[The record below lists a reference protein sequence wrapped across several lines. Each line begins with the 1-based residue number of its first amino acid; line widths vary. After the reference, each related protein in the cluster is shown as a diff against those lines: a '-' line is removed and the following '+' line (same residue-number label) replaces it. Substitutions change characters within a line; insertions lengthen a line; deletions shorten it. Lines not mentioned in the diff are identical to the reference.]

1 MAANNI
7 NTPGSTGSSSTHAGL
22 TAAQLQ
28 RASKLKEARQGLDQG
43 GLAYNGIPVLTKDMN
58 FELWENN
65 VKSAFR
71 MLGLLVYIIHD
82 AIPDGYTA
90 ETVFTNDESKFIDD
104 PTYIGDPGVEELT
117 LAKSLLQKKVDYKLM
132 EEMVEDGLPVTST
145 AFQIIKKAKE
155 FTQKFH
161 KLAVGKI
168 YDDWNHMSRVDYG
181 NTKDF
186 ITDLY
191 SKFTKLNGSG
201 LQLSNKALAYR
212 IIWGFRRFDQAKAD
226 SMENDFV
233 MGIRNHE
240 DLVRELKGLGEK
252 EAHEQASQS
261 VGINKKNKQTP
272 TQQKGA
278 KRKGTESRHCND
290 CKVKHPEMLHKCQ
303 TCNCYHKANSTCPV
317 PCNKCPYR
325 HYRDCTNRYNRFEH
339 LNNLQPASQANN
351 TTPQASNSVF
361 ASAGLAQDSVF
372 GNSGINIEAIHQTEA
387 YKQSLRHQ
395 VARRTLPIFPVEEHL
410 AKGHSHPLGP
420 QLSVQGLPNAE
431 RVEQHTGK
439 PNHQTG
445 GHSASREATVTEDI
459 GFAEIAIEDEDED
472 GTNIQDAHLD
482 RYVMSTA
489 SLRRTDSFMLDT
501 GASRHILNDLG
512 VFEELRD
519 LPQGLSMNCV
529 GRKDQIGKAVGTAKV
544 IATKPNGKTTT
555 F

>member
-28 RASKLKEARQGLDQG
+28 RASKLKEARQGLDQR

-104 PTYIGDPGVEELT
+104 PTYIGDPGVEELI

-303 TCNCYHKANSTCPV
+303 TWTAQTGTTDLSTS
-317 PCNKCPYR
+317 
-325 HYRDCTNRYNRFEH
+325 TTS
-339 LNNLQPASQANN
+339 NL
-351 TTPQASNSVF
+351 
-361 ASAGLAQDSVF
+361 L
-372 GNSGINIEAIHQTEA
+372 
-387 YKQSLRHQ
+387 
-395 VARRTLPIFPVEEHL
+395 ARRTILHH
-410 AKGHSHPLGP
+410 K
-420 QLSVQGLPNAE
+420 
-431 RVEQHTGK
+431 
-439 PNHQTG
+439 
-445 GHSASREATVTEDI
+445 
-459 GFAEIAIEDEDED
+459 
-472 GTNIQDAHLD
+472 
-482 RYVMSTA
+482 
-489 SLRRTDSFMLDT
+489 LRTQS
-501 GASRHILNDLG
+501 
-512 VFEELRD
+512 
-519 LPQGLSMNCV
+519 LPQ
-529 GRKDQIGKAVGTAKV
+529 QA
-544 IATKPNGKTTT
+544 
-555 F
+555 